1 MNKPKVFI
9 SYSHADHSWARE
21 FAKSMVDHGIDVWFD
36 QFTVR
41 AGDSLSDAL
50 EDGLRKSDALVLLIT
65 PESLGR
71 PNLFFELGAAFGLNK
86 KIIPIISEDI
96 DTTALPI
103 PLKRIKFLRRK
114 SPAETARELA
124 AEIATLYGEAA

>member
-1 MNKPKVFI
+1 MNAPKVFI
-9 SYSHADHSWARE
+9 SYSRSDYSWARD
-21 FAKSMVDHGIDVWFD
+21 FAKSMVDNGIDVWFD

-41 AGDSLSDAL
+41 AGDSLTDAV
-50 EDGLRKSDALVLLIT
+50 EEGLRKSDALVLLIT
-65 PESLGR
+65 PEGLGR
-71 PNLFFELGAAFGLNK
+71 PNLFFELGVALGLNK
-86 KIIPIISEDI
+86 KIIPIVSEDV

-103 PLKRIKFLRRK
+103 PLKRIRSLRRG